1 MFSGNMTDCNGLTG
15 SIDPI
20 SEDEVRYEMLS
31 SWLWSCGF

>member
-1 MFSGNMTDCNGLTG
+1 MTDCNGLTG